1 MMGNFIFYPKP
12 LRKAV
17 MPHARDK
24 TKKHLS
30 LRLQFILH
38 RSQKKLDPKDN
49 FLSCSQENQHFGF
62 CDMKI

>member
-38 RSQKKLDPKDN
+38 RGQQKLDPEDKY
-49 FLSCSQENQHFGF
+49 FKLLSRKSTFW
-62 CDMKI
+62 IL

>member
-17 MPHARDK
+17 IPHARDK

-38 RSQKKLDPKDN
+38 RSQQKLDPKDN
-49 FLSCSQENQHFGF
+49 FFKLLSRKPTFW
-62 CDMKI
+62 IL

>member
-30 LRLQFILH
+30 LRLQLILH
-38 RSQKKLDPKDN
+38 RSQQKLDPKDN
-49 FLSCSQENQHFGF
+49 FFKLLSRKPTFW
-62 CDMKI
+62 IL